1 MSSQT
6 VFRLA
11 HRNGFSGFQPRSEPI
26 PEIESHELLIKVRS
40 VTLNFRDIAIS
51 TSKYPSLATVH
62 IAFTAAIVHLADMKL
77 EEPSYQ
83 QQATRGFTT
92 CVDALEEIK
101 YTWSA
106 WSVKGIT
113 GNP

>member
-1 MSSQT
+1 MC
-6 VFRLA
+6 
-11 HRNGFSGFQPRSEPI
+11 I
-26 PEIESHELLIKVRS
+26 LLIPYYVQRF
-40 VTLNFRDIAIS
+40 V
-51 TSKYPSLATVH
+51 SLATVH

-92 CVDALEEIK
+92 CVDALEEMK

-106 WSVKGIT
+106 WSVKALRAIRNIQEEWSTAQFPGT
-113 GNP
+113 CKEAQLF